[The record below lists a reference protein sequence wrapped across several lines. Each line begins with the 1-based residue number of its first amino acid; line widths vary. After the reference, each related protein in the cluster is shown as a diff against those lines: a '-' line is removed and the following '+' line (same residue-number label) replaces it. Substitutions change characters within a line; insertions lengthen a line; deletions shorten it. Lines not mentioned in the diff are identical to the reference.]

1 MQTDDSSAT
10 FMTAIYS
17 RIKKRQGAMRR
28 NQRDCPSD
36 TAAVASAAV
45 DTNLGPALLMG
56 AASWLLLFFL
66 YRLLA

>member
-1 MQTDDSSAT
+1 
-10 FMTAIYS
+10 
-17 RIKKRQGAMRR
+17 MRR